1 MFPTDGFISFLWHCL
16 DHETSI
22 WENVR
27 CKDVSWEISVH
38 VSKQSVLEKGHFQ
51 FKLRYFFFSPLA
63 ATLLRASAPFCLRTG
78 SASWWCSVH
87 TSPSCPASFPGKPS
101 FSFLETQTYFHTQLN
116 SLPYCYFL
124 LLCILFL
131 NTILQNG
138 TSIKIGRR
146 GAVRIPVADLCW
158 CLTENSKILWSDYP
172 SIKKYINEW
181 RLRGDQVST
190 FSFPFYFPWF

>member
-22 WENVR
+22 LENVR
-27 CKDVSWEISVH
+27 CKDVSWGISVH
-38 VSKQSVLEKGHFQ
+38 VSKHSVLEKGHFQ
-51 FKLRYFFFSPLA
+51 FKLRYFFFPPWLRLCWE
-63 ATLLRASAPFCLRTG
+63 LLCLSARG
-78 SASWWCSVH
+78 VSASWWCGVH
-87 TSPSCPASFPGKPS
+87 ASPSCPASFPGKPS

-146 GAVRIPVADLCW
+146 GAIHRPMADSCW
-158 CLTENSKILWSDYP
+158 CLTENSKIL
-172 SIKKYINEW
+172 
-181 RLRGDQVST
+181 
-190 FSFPFYFPWF
+190 